1 MSDRVS
7 GHPSRSRRAARAAM
21 LLGVLGVLGVLAG
34 PVAPLVAAAGVVTV
48 TTPFPAIVAEPGSS
62 ATFKLTL
69 SVPSAQRVDLKAEGV
84 PTGWTAR
91 FQGGGN
97 VVDGAYVD
105 PKTPPD
111 VTLSVDIPK
120 DAAPGTSTIRVIATG
135 ISGTD
140 TLPLSI
146 RVAEAA
152 AGDVTLTSDFPE
164 LKGPSTASF
173 TFNLTLT
180 NGTATEAS
188 FSMDAS
194 GPDGWTVAA
203 KPAGQAQAT
212 STVVPAGGNTSI
224 VVSVTPAADV
234 AAGSFPITVTVSGAG
249 KTVTSNL
256 TVTIT
261 GTYSI
266 AVSTPDKVL
275 STTANAGSAKPFQVT
290 VTNTGTAP
298 VTAVT
303 PSASAPTGWTV
314 TFAPEAVPSI
324 APNDTQTLTA
334 TITPSADAIAG
345 DYELTITAKGAE
357 ATDNVTIRVRVE
369 TPQVWWIAGVVLIV
383 AVFAGLYWVF
393 RTYGRR

>member
-7 GHPSRSRRAARAAM
+7 GHPSRSRLAARVAL
-21 LLGVLGVLGVLAG
+21 LLGVLGLIAG
-34 PVAPLVAAAGVVTV
+34 PAAPIVGAAGGVTV
-48 TTPFPAIVAEPGSS
+48 TTPFPAVVVEPGSS
-62 ATFKLTL
+62 ASFKLTL
-69 SVPSAQRVDLKAEGV
+69 NVPTAQRVDLATQGV
-84 PTGWTAR
+84 PTGWTAQ
-91 FQGGGN
+91 FSGGGS

-105 PKTPPD
+105 PKAPPE
-111 VTLSVDIPK
+111 VTLAVTIPK
-120 DAAPGTSTIRVIATG
+120 DATAGTSTIRVVATG
-135 ISGTD
+135 VSGAD
-140 TLPLSI
+140 TLPVSI

-180 NGTATEAS
+180 NGTPTES
-188 FSMDAS
+188 QFSMDGT
-194 GPDGWTVAA
+194 GPAGWTVAV

-212 STVVPAGGNTSI
+212 STVVPAGGTASLTA
-224 VVSVTPAADV
+224 SVTPAPDV
-234 AAGSFPITVTVSGAG
+234 AAGSFPITVSVSGAG
-249 KTVTSNL
+249 KTVTTDL

-261 GTYSI
+261 GTFSL
-266 AVSTPDKVL
+266 AASTPDKVL
-275 STTANAGSAKPFQVT
+275 STTANAGSAKPFQIT

-314 TFAPEAVPSI
+314 TFAPESIPSI
-324 APNDTQTLTA
+324 APGATETLTA

-345 DYELTITAKGAE
+345 DYALTITTKGAE
-357 ATDNVTIRVRVE
+357 ATSDVAIRVRVE
-369 TPQVWWIAGVVLIV
+369 TPQIWWIAGVLLIA

>member
-69 SVPSAQRVDLKAEGV
+69 SVPSAQRVDLMAEGV

-120 DAAPGTSTIRVIATG
+120 DAAPGASTIRVVATG
-135 ISGTD
+135 ASGQD

>member
-1 MSDRVS
+1 
-7 GHPSRSRRAARAAM
+7 
-21 LLGVLGVLGVLAG
+21 
-34 PVAPLVAAAGVVTV
+34 
-48 TTPFPAIVAEPGSS
+48 
-62 ATFKLTL
+62 
-69 SVPSAQRVDLKAEGV
+69 
-84 PTGWTAR
+84 
-91 FQGGGN
+91 
-97 VVDGAYVD
+97 
-105 PKTPPD
+105 
-111 VTLSVDIPK
+111 
-120 DAAPGTSTIRVIATG
+120 
-135 ISGTD
+135 
-140 TLPLSI
+140 
-146 RVAEAA
+146 
-152 AGDVTLTSDFPE
+152 
-164 LKGPSTASF
+164 
-173 TFNLTLT
+173 
-180 NGTATEAS
+180 
-188 FSMDAS
+188 MDAS

-234 AAGSFPITVTVSGAG
+234 AAGSFPIIVTVNGAG

-314 TFAPEAVPSI
+314 TFAPDAVPSI

>member
-7 GHPSRSRRAARAAM
+7 GHPSRSRLADRVAL
-21 LLGVLGVLGVLAG
+21 LLGVLGLIAG
-34 PVAPLVAAAGVVTV
+34 PAAPIVGAAGGVTV
-48 TTPFPAIVAEPGSS
+48 TTPFPAVVAEPGSS
-62 ATFKLTL
+62 ASFKLTL
-69 SVPSAQRVDLKAEGV
+69 VVPTAQRVDLKAESV
-84 PTGWTAR
+84 PTGWTAQ
-91 FQGGGN
+91 FSGGGS

-105 PKTPPD
+105 PKAPPE
-111 VTLSVDIPK
+111 VTLAVNIPK
-120 DAAPGTSTIRVIATG
+120 DATAGTSTIRVVATG
-135 ISGTD
+135 VSGAD

-146 RVAEAA
+146 RVAAAA

-180 NGTATEAS
+180 NGTPTES
-188 FSMDAS
+188 QFSMDAT
-194 GPDGWTVAA
+194 GPDGWTVAV

-224 VVSVTPAADV
+224 TASVTPAPDV
-234 AAGSFPITVTVSGAG
+234 AAGSFPITVSVSGAG
-249 KTVTSNL
+249 KTVTTDL

-261 GTYSI
+261 GTYNL
-266 AVSTPDKVL
+266 AVSTPDQVL
-275 STTANAGSAKPFQVT
+275 STTANAGSAKPFQIT
-290 VTNTGTAP
+290 VANTGTAP
-298 VTAVT
+298 ITAVT

-314 TFAPEAVPSI
+314 TFAPESVASI
-324 APNDTQTLTA
+324 APGATETLTA

-345 DYELTITAKGAE
+345 DYALTITTKGAE
-357 ATDNVTIRVRVE
+357 ATSDVAIRVRVE
-369 TPQVWWIAGVVLIV
+369 TPQVWWIAGVLLIA

>member
-1 MSDRVS
+1 MSHRVS
-7 GHPSRSRRAARAAM
+7 GHRSRSRLASRAAL
-21 LLGVLGVLGVLAG
+21 LLGVLGLIAG
-34 PVAPLVAAAGVVTV
+34 VAAPIAGAAGELTV
-48 TTPFPAIVAEPGSS
+48 TTPFPAVVAEPGSS
-62 ATFKLTL
+62 ASFKLTFD
-69 SVPSAQRVDLKAEGV
+69 VPTAQLLDLKAEGV
-84 PTGWTAR
+84 PAGWTAR
-91 FQGGGN
+91 FRGGSS

-105 PKTPPD
+105 PKSPPE

-120 DAAPGTSTIRVIATG
+120 DATAGTSTIRVVATG
-135 ISGTD
+135 FGVG

-146 RVAEAA
+146 RVAEAV

-180 NGTATEAS
+180 NGTATES
-188 FSMDAS
+188 QFSMDAT
-194 GPDGWTVAA
+194 GPDGWTVAV

-212 STVVPAGGNTSI
+212 STVVPAGGSTTI
-224 VVSVTPAADV
+224 TASVTPAADV
-234 AAGSFPITVTVSGAG
+234 AAGSFPITVSVSGAG
-249 KTVTSNL
+249 KTVTTDL

-261 GTYSI
+261 GTFSL
-266 AVSTPDKVL
+266 AASTPDKVL
-275 STTANAGSAKPFQVT
+275 STTANAGSAKQFQVT

-303 PSASAPTGWTV
+303 ASASAPTGWTV
-314 TFAPEAVPSI
+314 TFAPESIASI
-324 APNDTQTLTA
+324 APNATETLTA

-345 DYELTITAKGAE
+345 DYALTITTKAAE
-357 ATDNVTIRVRVE
+357 ATDNVAIRVRVE
-369 TPQVWWIAGVVLIV
+369 TPQVWWIAGVLLIV

>member
-21 LLGVLGVLGVLAG
+21 LLGVLGVLAG

-120 DAAPGTSTIRVIATG
+120 DAAPGTSTIRVVATG
-135 ISGTD
+135 VSGQD

-234 AAGSFPITVTVSGAG
+234 AAGSFPIIVTVNGAG

-314 TFAPEAVPSI
+314 TFAPDAVPSI

>member
-69 SVPSAQRVDLKAEGV
+69 SVPSAQRVDLMAEGV

-164 LKGPSTASF
+164 LKGPSTASL
-173 TFNLTLT
+173 TFNLSLT
-180 NGTATEAS
+180 NGSAT
-188 FSMDAS
+188 
-194 GPDGWTVAA
+194 
-203 KPAGQAQAT
+203 
-212 STVVPAGGNTSI
+212 
-224 VVSVTPAADV
+224 
-234 AAGSFPITVTVSGAG
+234 
-249 KTVTSNL
+249 
-256 TVTIT
+256 
-261 GTYSI
+261 
-266 AVSTPDKVL
+266 
-275 STTANAGSAKPFQVT
+275 
-290 VTNTGTAP
+290 
-298 VTAVT
+298 
-303 PSASAPTGWTV
+303 
-314 TFAPEAVPSI
+314 
-324 APNDTQTLTA
+324 
-334 TITPSADAIAG
+334 
-345 DYELTITAKGAE
+345 
-357 ATDNVTIRVRVE
+357 
-369 TPQVWWIAGVVLIV
+369 
-383 AVFAGLYWVF
+383 
-393 RTYGRR
+393 

>member
-1 MSDRVS
+1 M
-7 GHPSRSRRAARAAM
+7 
-21 LLGVLGVLGVLAG
+21 
-34 PVAPLVAAAGVVTV
+34 
-48 TTPFPAIVAEPGSS
+48 
-62 ATFKLTL
+62 
-69 SVPSAQRVDLKAEGV
+69 
-84 PTGWTAR
+84 PTGWTAQ
-91 FQGGGN
+91 FSGGGS

-105 PKTPPD
+105 PKAPPE
-111 VTLSVDIPK
+111 VTLAVTIPK
-120 DAAPGTSTIRVIATG
+120 DAAAGTSTIRVVATG
-135 ISGTD
+135 ISGAD

-180 NGTATEAS
+180 NGTPTES
-188 FSMDAS
+188 QFSMDAA
-194 GPDGWTVAA
+194 GPTGWTVAV

-212 STVVPAGGNTSI
+212 STVVPAGGTASI
-224 VVSVTPAADV
+224 TASVTPAPDV
-234 AAGSFPITVTVSGAG
+234 AAGSFPITVSVSGAG
-249 KTVTSNL
+249 KTVTTDL

-261 GTYSI
+261 GTFSLV
-266 AVSTPDKVL
+266 ASTPDKVL
-275 STTANAGSAKPFQVT
+275 STTANAGSAKPFQIT

-314 TFAPEAVPSI
+314 TFAPESVPSI
-324 APNDTQTLTA
+324 APGATETLTA

-345 DYELTITAKGAE
+345 DYALTITTKGAE
-357 ATDNVTIRVRVE
+357 ATSDVAIRVRVE
-369 TPQVWWIAGVVLIV
+369 TPQIWWIAGVLLIA

>member
-7 GHPSRSRRAARAAM
+7 GHPSRSRLASRAAL
-21 LLGVLGVLGVLAG
+21 LLGVLGLIAG
-34 PVAPLVAAAGVVTV
+34 PAAPIVGAAGGVTV
-48 TTPFPAIVAEPGSS
+48 TTPFPAVVAQPGSTAS
-62 ATFKLTL
+62 FKLAFT
-69 SVPSAQRVDLKAEGV
+69 VPTAQRLDLKADGV
-84 PTGWTAR
+84 PTGWTAQ
-91 FQGGGN
+91 FSGGGS

-105 PKTPPD
+105 PKAPPE
-111 VTLSVDIPK
+111 VTLAVNIPK
-120 DAAPGTSTIRVIATG
+120 DATAGTSTIRVVATG
-135 ISGTD
+135 VSGAD

-146 RVAEAA
+146 RVAAAA

-180 NGTATEAS
+180 NGTPTES
-188 FSMDAS
+188 QFSMDAT
-194 GPDGWTVAA
+194 GPDGWTVAV

-212 STVVPAGGNTSI
+212 STVVPAGGSTSI
-224 VVSVTPAADV
+224 TASVTPAPDV
-234 AAGSFPITVTVSGAG
+234 AAGSFPITVSVSGAG
-249 KTVTSNL
+249 KTVTTPL

-261 GTYSI
+261 GTFSL
-266 AVSTPDKVL
+266 AASTPDKVL
-275 STTANAGSAKPFQVT
+275 STTANAGTAKPFQIT

-314 TFAPEAVPSI
+314 TFAPESVASI
-324 APNDTQTLTA
+324 APGATETLTA

-345 DYELTITAKGAE
+345 DYALTITTKGAE
-357 ATDNVTIRVRVE
+357 ATSDVAIRVRVE
-369 TPQVWWIAGVVLIV
+369 TPQVWWIAGVLLIV

>member
-7 GHPSRSRRAARAAM
+7 GHPSRSLLAARAAL
-21 LLGVLGVLGVLAG
+21 LLGVLGVIAG
-34 PVAPLVAAAGVVTV
+34 PVAPLVAAAGGVTV

-69 SVPSAQRVDLKAEGV
+69 GVSSAQRVDLKAEGV

-91 FQGGGN
+91 FQGGGS

-105 PKTPPD
+105 PKTPPE

-120 DAAPGTSTIRVIATG
+120 DATAGTSTLRVIATG
-135 ISGTD
+135 VSGQD

-234 AAGSFPITVTVSGAG
+234 AAGSFPIIVTVNGAG

-314 TFAPEAVPSI
+314 TFAPDAVPSI
-324 APNDTQTLTA
+324 ASNDTQTLTA